1 MEMTFEQFSE
11 RVNKLQELS
20 VNVFLEGVIIPAAGR
35 MLASIKNRIQQKG
48 EKTDGGMI
56 GQYSTT
62 PMYAT
67 REQFDKQSAFKPQG
81 KGQIKENGKVKREM
95 GMVDGVK
102 KHIIKRKS
110 GIVERKSMYLP
121 YGYKQ
126 LREIQGKNVAF
137 IDLTYRGDLMLSYQ
151 LTNKDNNIVL
161 GFNKESEALK
171 REGLEE
177 RFGIAFSPSK
187 QEIEDYK
194 EEVEENF
201 KDSIL
206 ALFNIIRT

>member
-1 MEMTFEQFSE
+1 MTLVEYGERME
-11 RVNKLQELS
+11 RLLKLATEKTHD
-20 VNVFLEGVIIPAAGR
+20 GIITPAANR
-35 MLASIKNRIQQKG
+35 MLATIKNRIQQKG
-48 EKTDGGMI
+48 ENTDGSKI
-56 GQYSTT
+56 GQYSKKK
-62 PMYAT
+62 MWAT
-67 REQFDKQSAFKPQG
+67 REMFDKVSAFKPTPDNGAKKKG
-81 KGQIKENGKVKREM
+81 KSIKKT
-95 GMVDGVK
+95 
-102 KHIIKRKS
+102 
-110 GIVERKSMYLP
+110 MYLKE
-121 YGYKQ
+121 GYYE
-126 LREIQGKNVAF
+126 LRNIQGKNVGY
-137 IDLTYRGDLMLSYQ
+137 IDYTYRGDLMLSFQ
-151 LTNKDNNIVL
+151 LMNDENKVVM

>member
-1 MEMTFEQFSE
+1 
-11 RVNKLQELS
+11 
-20 VNVFLEGVIIPAAGR
+20 
-35 MLASIKNRIQQKG
+35 
-48 EKTDGGMI
+48 
-56 GQYSTT
+56 
-62 PMYAT
+62 
-67 REQFDKQSAFKPQG
+67 
-81 KGQIKENGKVKREM
+81 
-95 GMVDGVK
+95 
-102 KHIIKRKS
+102 
-110 GIVERKSMYLP
+110 MYLKE
-121 YGYKQ
+121 GYYE
-126 LREIQGKNVAF
+126 LRNIQGKNVGY
-137 IDLTYRGDLMLSYQ
+137 IDYTYRGDLMLSFQ
-151 LTNKDNNIVL
+151 LMNDENKVVM